1 MMVGEL
7 PMSNS
12 VSATAYYCAGTR
24 MLDALRADSL
34 LNDSF
39 AARFMGDD
47 GLSIFKKFQHLAIPI
62 GAHQVRCHLIDQAV
76 RARLKAD
83 PDTLV
88 VLVGAGFDSR
98 AFRIPGGRWI
108 EINEPPI
115 IERKNAV
122 APAASCGNP
131 LRRIAISFH
140 DESLRDV
147 LAPFATAAPTLVICE
162 GVTMYLEAVQ
172 IDEFAATLA
181 NIFPHHWL
189 YVDLMSRGFAR
200 TFAKDMSRVLASI
213 GTAFSS
219 LEPDPLGHLRRLGYS
234 IEAEH
239 PLLPAAIAMRRVPLP
254 SVLGPLLG
262 MLPVVRNGYLVV
274 MLAKGV
280 TPQTDPR

>member
-1 MMVGEL
+1 MAGEL
-7 PMSNS
+7 SMSNS

-24 MLDALRADSL
+24 MLDASRADTL
-34 LNDSF
+34 LNDGF

-62 GAHQVRCHLIDQAV
+62 GAHQVRCYLIDQAV
-76 RARLKAD
+76 RARLQAD

-98 AFRIPGGRWI
+98 AFRIPGGSWI
-108 EINEPPI
+108 EIDERPI

-131 LRRIAISFH
+131 LRRIAVSFH
-140 DESLRDV
+140 DENLRDV

-162 GVTMYLEAVQ
+162 GAQ

-181 NIFPHHWL
+181 NVFPHHWL

-200 TFAKDMSRVLASI
+200 TFAKGMSRVLASI

-254 SVLGPLLG
+254 AVLGPLLA
-262 MLPVVRNGYLVV
+262 MLPVVRNGYLVA
-274 MLAKGV
+274 MLVKGA
-280 TPQTDPR
+280 TLRIAPD

>member
-1 MMVGEL
+1 
-7 PMSNS
+7 
-12 VSATAYYCAGTR
+12 
-24 MLDALRADSL
+24 
-34 LNDSF
+34 
-39 AARFMGDD
+39 
-47 GLSIFKKFQHLAIPI
+47 
-62 GAHQVRCHLIDQAV
+62 
-76 RARLKAD
+76 
-83 PDTLV
+83 
-88 VLVGAGFDSR
+88 VGAGFDSR

-108 EINEPPI
+108 EIDERPI

-131 LRRIAISFH
+131 LRRIAVSFH
-140 DESLRDV
+140 DERLSDV
-147 LAPFATAAPTLVICE
+147 LAPFASAAPTLVICE

-172 IDEFAATLA
+172 IDEFADTLA
-181 NIFPHHWL
+181 NVFPHHWL

-200 TFAKDMSRVLASI
+200 TFAKGMSRVLASI

-254 SVLGPLLG
+254 AVLGPLLA

-274 MLAKGV
+274 MLAKV
-280 TPQTDPR
+280 ATPRTDPR